1 MNRLPIEIENK
12 IWNLYYSDIYYTN
25 VISEL
30 NTIIKFSNQIAGGNV
45 SDVFDYPYAFPYVSP
60 INIGCSQKKDLY
72 EKCKFYLKEIE
83 KIYEPDDLKRRIF
96 QIYFYK
102 KNT

>member
-12 IWNLYYSDIYYTN
+12 IWSLYYSDIYYTN
-25 VISEL
+25 VISEF
-30 NTIIKFSNQIAGGNV
+30 NTIIKFSKQIACG
-45 SDVFDYPYAFPYVSP
+45 DIYR
-60 INIGCSQKKDLY
+60 GCSQKKYVY
-72 EKCKFYLKEIE
+72 EKCKFYYKELS
-83 KIYEPDDLKRRIF
+83 KIYESEDLKRRIF

>member
-12 IWNLYYSDIYYTN
+12 IWNLYYTDIYYTN
-25 VISEL
+25 VISEF
-30 NTIIKFSNQIAGGNV
+30 NTIIKFSKQIACGNV
-45 SDVFDYPYAFPYVSP
+45 SDVFDFPYVSH
-60 INIGCSQKKDLY
+60 INRGCSQKKDLY

-83 KIYEPDDLKRRIF
+83 KIYEFEDLKRRIF